1 MRTADVDSKGSIS
14 LDAEDETEGNE
25 QMEDPEFNELNL
37 DIEVLKQYCHLAS
50 ATDSLHRAHKWY
62 RHDQE
67 GYQVRGREHIKIA
80 S

>member
-1 MRTADVDSKGSIS
+1 
-14 LDAEDETEGNE
+14 
-25 QMEDPEFNELNL
+25 MEDPEFNELNL
-37 DIEVLKQYCHLAS
+37 DIEVRTQAILYCHLAS

-67 GYQVRGREHIKIA
+67 GYQVRGTEHIKIP

>member
-1 MRTADVDSKGSIS
+1 
-14 LDAEDETEGNE
+14 
-25 QMEDPEFNELNL
+25 MEDHEFNELNL